1 MKIEADY
8 FLEEQPINQERTQ
21 TIKQQEYA
29 KLQKR
34 LRRICY
40 LFQYLAPTLY
50 VAILL
55 LR

>member
-34 LRRICY
+34 
-40 LFQYLAPTLY
+40 YLAPTLY